1 MFAIKYADVPKRNA
15 QRRALVWAVTRQAQ
29 SLAMNSPPDD
39 LPKPKVMLLD
49 ASRSIAYV
57 ERGAGSDLVFV
68 HGSLCDYRY
77 WRPQLLALSTQ
88 FRVLAPSLSHY
99 YPRLPSAAGTPF
111 SWVGHTDQIA
121 GFLQRLE
128 HRPVHLIGHS
138 RGACIAYQAALRH
151 GNLIRSLTLVDPA
164 GPIETDASI
173 EGDLPPEDRSTRA
186 RAVELIAA
194 GFIDEGLRV
203 FVDSTSRAGF
213 WDRSAEV
220 FKNMARDNAAT
231 LAPQLRDPLPVYRQS
246 DAQQLACTTLII
258 DGERSPAIYRN
269 NAAMLSRWIVNAQR
283 TTIASASHGMTW
295 THPQAFDR
303 ELSQF
308 LTTID

>member
-1 MFAIKYADVPKRNA
+1 MT
-15 QRRALVWAVTRQAQ
+15 L
-29 SLAMNSPPDD
+29 PPDD

-49 ASRSIAYV
+49 ASHSIAYV
-57 ERGAGSDLVFV
+57 ERGAGDELVFV

-77 WRPQLLALSTQ
+77 WRPQLIALSAR

-111 SWVGHTDQIA
+111 SWVSHAEQIA
-121 GFLQRLE
+121 GFLQRRE

-151 GNLIRSLTLVDPA
+151 GNLIRSLTLIDPA
-164 GPIETDASI
+164 GPIETDTSI
-173 EGDLPPEDRSTRA
+173 EADMLPEYRSARA

-194 GFIDEGLRV
+194 GLVDEGLRV

-231 LAPQLRDPLPVYRQS
+231 LAPQLRDPLPLYRQS
-246 DAQQLACTTLII
+246 EAQRLTCATLIV
-258 DGERSPAIYRN
+258 DGERSPALYRH
-269 NAAMLSRWIVNAQR
+269 NAAMLGSWIGNAQR
-283 TTIASASHGMTW
+283 KTIASASHGMTW

-308 LTTID
+308 LAAIA

>member
-1 MFAIKYADVPKRNA
+1 MTN
-15 QRRALVWAVTRQAQ
+15 
-29 SLAMNSPPDD
+29 PPDD

-49 ASRSIAYV
+49 ASHSIAYV
-57 ERGAGSDLVFV
+57 ERGTGDDLVFV

-77 WRPQLLALSTQ
+77 WRPQLLAPSAG

-111 SWVGHTDQIA
+111 SWVGHTEQIA
-121 GFLQRLE
+121 GFLQRLG
-128 HRPVHLIGHS
+128 HRPIHLVGHS
-138 RGACIAYQAALRH
+138 RGACIAYQTALRY

-164 GPIETDASI
+164 GPIETDACI

-194 GFIDEGLRV
+194 GAIDAGLRL

-246 DAQQLACTTLII
+246 DAQQLTCATLIV
-258 DGERSPAIYRN
+258 DGERSPVVYRH
-269 NAAMLSRWIVNAQR
+269 NAVMLGSWILHAR
-283 TTIASASHGMTW
+283 RKTIAAASHGMTW
-295 THPQAFDR
+295 THPQAFAR

-308 LTTID
+308 LAAIA